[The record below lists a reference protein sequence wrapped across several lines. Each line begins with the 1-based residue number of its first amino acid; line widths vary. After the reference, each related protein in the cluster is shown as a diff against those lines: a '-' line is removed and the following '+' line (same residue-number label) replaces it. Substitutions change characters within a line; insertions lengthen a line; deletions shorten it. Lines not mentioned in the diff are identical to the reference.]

1 MTAIIPYRIAV
12 PDEKLEKLHQKLK
25 LTEFP
30 DELEDA
36 QWKYGV
42 LLAEIKKLTN
52 YWIEEYDWRKVE
64 RELNSLPHFQTQITV
79 NGFDPLPMHFL
90 HQKSEVKGAIPLL
103 FVHGWPGSFFEGSK
117 LLPLLQ

>member
-1 MTAIIPYRIAV
+1 MSTSAGLKWDITRGKDESLRFTSVHALSVLLIVFQPDMKMTAIIPYRIAV

-42 LLAEIKKLTN
+42 
-52 YWIEEYDWRKVE
+52 
-64 RELNSLPHFQTQITV
+64 
-79 NGFDPLPMHFL
+79 PLYVYIF
-90 HQKSEVKGAIPLL
+90 S
-103 FVHGWPGSFFEGSK
+103 SK
-117 LLPLLQ
+117 

>member
-42 LLAEIKKLTN
+42 PLYVYIFSSMPVEWKISNILKCGDQEINQVLDRR
-52 YWIEEYDWRKVE
+52 I
-64 RELNSLPHFQTQITV
+64 
-79 NGFDPLPMHFL
+79 
-90 HQKSEVKGAIPLL
+90 
-103 FVHGWPGSFFEGSK
+103 
-117 LLPLLQ
+117 